1 VTDRFQGPETPAAV
15 SALAEVRDRI
25 DDTDRKLMR
34 LLDQRIELALRA
46 GRLKGQIAD
55 PAREAKVLEKVR
67 ASAHGLLSVE
77 FVTSLYGAIIEES
90 RRVQSTRPRLAGFQG
105 ERGAWSEMACQ
116 SWDADLVPAPCR
128 SFADVFDAVSGG
140 SCDVGVVPV
149 ENSLGGAIIEVSDLL
164 IARDVFVVG
173 EIVVPV
179 RQCLLAL
186 PGTRLRDIR
195 SVYSH
200 PQALVQCRAFL
211 AAHDLD
217 AQPFYDTAGAARWLM
232 FEGARTAGAIASP
245 LAATLYGLEVVADSI
260 ADEPANET
268 RFLVIAPAPRASGG
282 NRCSIV
288 LTTEDR
294 AGALAE
300 ALGVFSIHGINLSR
314 IESRPTRTRPGT
326 YAFLI
331 DFHGSQDAEGVV
343 NALAALRS
351 QCVSLKVLGF
361 YDAAPTASPQSAS
374 SAHCGIQPGS
384 LPPRDRRA
392 REAHHIP

>member
-1 VTDRFQGPETPAAV
+1 MEDAVTDQVKGPDSTDDV

-46 GRLKGQIAD
+46 GRLKAQIAD
-55 PAREAKVLEKVR
+55 PAREAQVLTKVR
-67 ASAHGLLSVE
+67 ASAHGLVSAD
-77 FVTSLYGAIIEES
+77 FVASLYRAIIEES
-90 RRVQSTRPRLAGFQG
+90 RRLQSTRPRLAGFQG
-105 ERGAWSEMACQ
+105 ERGAWSEMACEA
-116 SWDADLVPAPCR
+116 WDPGLVPAPCR
-128 SFADVFDAVSGG
+128 SFADVFDAVSSG

-149 ENSLGGAIIEVSDLL
+149 ENSLGGAVIEVSDLL
-164 IARDVFVVG
+164 IARDVFVIG
-173 EIVVPV
+173 EVVVPV

-232 FEGARTAGAIASP
+232 FEGARTAGAIASS
-245 LAATLYGLEVVADSI
+245 LAATLYGLEIVADSI

-268 RFLVIAPAPRASGG
+268 RFLVIASAPRASGG
-282 NRCSIV
+282 NKCSIV

-294 AGALAE
+294 SGALAE
-300 ALGVFSIHGINLSR
+300 ALGVFATHGINLSR
-314 IESRPTRTRPGT
+314 IESRPTRSRPGT

-331 DFHGSQDAEGVV
+331 DFLGLQDAEGVG

-361 YDAAPTASPQSAS
+361 HEAAPVPVELAKQPQAGG
-374 SAHCGIQPGS
+374 C
-384 LPPRDRRA
+384 A
-392 REAHHIP
+392 RS

>member
-1 VTDRFQGPETPAAV
+1 VTNRSTGPDAPREASP
-15 SALAEVRDRI
+15 LAEVRDRI

-46 GRLKGQIAD
+46 GRLKAQIAD
-55 PAREAKVLEKVR
+55 PAREAQVLDKVR
-67 ASAHGLLSVE
+67 ASAHGLLGAE
-77 FVTSLYGAIIEES
+77 FVTSLYRAIIDES

-105 ERGAWSEMACQ
+105 ERGAWGEMACQ
-116 SWDADLVPAPCR
+116 DWDAGLVPAPCR
-128 SFADVFDAVSGG
+128 SFADVFDAVSSG

-149 ENSLGGAIIEVSDLL
+149 ENSLGGAIDEVSDLL
-164 IARDVFVVG
+164 IARDIFVIG
-173 EIVVPV
+173 EVTVPV

-211 AAHDLD
+211 TAHELD
-217 AQPFYDTAGAARWLM
+217 PQPFYDTAGAARWLM

-268 RFLVIAPAPRASGG
+268 RFLIVSPAPGAAGG
-282 NRCSIV
+282 NKCSVV

-294 AGALAE
+294 SGALAE
-300 ALGVFSIHGINLSR
+300 ALGVFATHGINLSR

-331 DFHGSQDAEGVV
+331 DFHGSQDAEDVG

-351 QCVSLKVLGF
+351 QCVSLKTLGF
-361 YDAAPTASPQSAS
+361 YQASQRPSG
-374 SAHCGIQPGS
+374 HT
-384 LPPRDRRA
+384 PRHDG
-392 REAHHIP
+392 